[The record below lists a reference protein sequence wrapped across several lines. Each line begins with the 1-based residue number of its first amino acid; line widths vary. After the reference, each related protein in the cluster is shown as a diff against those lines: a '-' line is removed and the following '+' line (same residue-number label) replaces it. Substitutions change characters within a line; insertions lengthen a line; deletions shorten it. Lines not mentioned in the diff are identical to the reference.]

1 MRIFDRLLEFD
12 RTGRGDVK
20 DLQGEL
26 AGSRRLRVGTYR
38 VIFSQSGDVLHV
50 YCVKHRSEAYR

>member
-26 AGSRRLRVGTYR
+26 TGRRRLRIGDHR
-38 VIFSQSGDVLHV
+38 LIFSKSSDLLYVH
-50 YCVKHRSEAYR
+50 CVKHRSEAYR